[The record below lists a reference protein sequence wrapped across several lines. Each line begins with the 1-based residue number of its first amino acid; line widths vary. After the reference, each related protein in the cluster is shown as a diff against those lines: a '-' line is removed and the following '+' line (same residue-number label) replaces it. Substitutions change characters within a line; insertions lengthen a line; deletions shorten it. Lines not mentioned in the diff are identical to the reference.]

1 MRAVFALLLFCAPAG
16 AQDNLPVVRG
26 VVLRRDLGLKSG
38 ELRIRDAHNS
48 LLRYRFDSHTYIEC
62 DNRSVDASE
71 LRPGDPVE
79 VVSEEVPGAPLR
91 MARSIHVLPAVL
103 THRPPTV
110 SPMAAAAAKVAKAN
124 LTFSGLILH
133 VTPSRLVLRT
143 RDGVEQEIL
152 LRPDTVCIS
161 NDEVV
166 GTGRLAPNM
175 RVSVRAAANVAG
187 KVEAYQVVW
196 GSILAP
202 Q

>member
-1 MRAVFALLLFCAPAG
+1 MRAVFALLLFCVPAG

-26 VVLRRDLGLKSG
+26 VVLRRDLGLRSG
-38 ELRIRDAHNS
+38 ELRIRDAHNA
-48 LLRYRFDSHTYIEC
+48 LLRYRFDSHTYIEY

-71 LRPGDPVE
+71 LKPGDPVE
-79 VVSEEVPGAPLR
+79 VVSEEVPGVPLR
-91 MARSIHVLPAVL
+91 MARSIHVLPPVL

-110 SPMAAAAAKVAKAN
+110 SPITAAAARVAKAN
-124 LTFSGLILH
+124 LTFSGLILR
-133 VTPSRLVLRT
+133 VTPSGLVLRT